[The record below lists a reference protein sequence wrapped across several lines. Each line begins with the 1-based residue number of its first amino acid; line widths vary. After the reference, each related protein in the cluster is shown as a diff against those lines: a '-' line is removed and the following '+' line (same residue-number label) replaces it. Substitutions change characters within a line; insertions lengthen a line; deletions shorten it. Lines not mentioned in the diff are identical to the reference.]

1 MNDDNFLFNI
11 SNLVI
16 IPLYKF
22 PLVSHAPI
30 IFIDWTNHQ
39 VGLQVRVNTFMS
51 SGQFRM
57 FSAVVKQLITRHGF
71 HGVGEAV
78 SGDCRCQRGCGSLR
92 RWTWIVHTVASWTV
106 RDASERDCVALT
118 GTQRIETCLKGWG
131 IEFYF
136 LTAEW
141 PFGSQGG
148 RDRDGFRSRPPCS
161 PPLLPQG

>member
-1 MNDDNFLFNI
+1 MRALESRETGIYMYSCIDNW
-11 SNLVI
+11 SSS
-16 IPLYKF
+16 
-22 PLVSHAPI
+22 SH
-30 IFIDWTNHQ
+30 
-39 VGLQVRVNTFMS
+39 VRINAFETW
-51 SGQFRM
+51 GQFG
-57 FSAVVKQLITRHGF
+57 TNP
-71 HGVGEAV
+71 GVCNAAHYSSWISWCQWGCQRWLSV
-78 SGDCRCQRGCGSLR
+78 SRGCGFLQ
-92 RWTWIVHTVASWTV
+92 RWTWIVHTASRRTV

-161 PPLLPQG
+161 PLLLPQG